1 MCLWRTE
8 QVDEV
13 GVFDKLFPGVYPALR
28 YKTDVF
34 HDLSHFCASLLL
46 DNGVSL
52 KQIQEWLGHSDF
64 SITANIYATPITV
77 RNFSRRRRWRTEF
90 FCRNQEISRVNE
102 RKSSLNDKSCSFQIF
117 GKNSQ
122 NEGDFGGGYKKE
134 IRQPAWLLDF
144 SMAEWVGFEPT
155 VPWGT
160 TDFESVPLW
169 PLRYHSVYIHPQIS
183 KASLRF
189 KIALERNG
197 GKNNKIFSF

>member
-1 MCLWRTE
+1 M
-8 QVDEV
+8 QVKEAQELNKQVLLQLSVRRLCVCDELS
-13 GVFDKLFPGVYPALR
+13 KLMKSGYLTSYFPEFIQR
-28 YKTDVF
+28 YGIKRMFF

-64 SITANIYATPITV
+64 SITANIYATSITV

-90 FCRNQEISRVNE
+90 FCRNQEISRVNG

-155 VPWGT
+155 VP
-160 TDFESVPLW
+160 
-169 PLRYHSVYIHPQIS
+169 
-183 KASLRF
+183 
-189 KIALERNG
+189 
-197 GKNNKIFSF
+197 